1 MKTGTPELL
10 KFIKLQRRLQES
22 RRGIIGLL
30 EGLWLA
36 TARNCPTGDIGRFTN
51 EEIAILV
58 DWEGDPD
65 ALINALVDCK
75 WIDRDDTH
83 RLVVHDWAEHCP
95 RYVRSLVARGKD
107 KIEMPT
113 LDNVHNTGPPIVAN
127 AVANTVPNALANT
140 VPSVEANTKP
150 SLAKPSLAK
159 PNLTQQL
166 ASLRAAEFFALEAEG
181 CQAVVRA
188 ANSLRKACPSMPREL
203 VWQVAWIAFCIEPGF
218 PKDLVDRLREGNVRK
233 PPQYVRKAI
242 RDELDRLGY
251 TWDEAT
257 ACVPEPTPER
267 EVVR

>member
-1 MKTGTPELL
+1 MKAGTPELL

-36 TARNCPTGDIGRFTN
+36 TAKNCPAGDIGRFTN

-58 DWEGDPD
+58 DWDGDPD
-65 ALINALVDCK
+65 VLVDALVACG
-75 WIDRDDTH
+75 WIDRNDQC
-83 RLVVHDWAEHCP
+83 RLVVHDWAEHAP
-95 RYVRSLVARGKD
+95 NHVSNNLKRWGKRF
-107 KIEMPT
+107 IVPT
-113 LDNVHNTGPPIVAN
+113 DDACDPKEHPKEHPKDDPYEHPSEPPKEV
-127 AVANTVPNALANT
+127 T
-140 VPSVEANTKP
+140 PSQ
-150 SLAKPSLAK
+150 AKPSQTK
-159 PNLTQQL
+159 PNQQL